1 MNRDG
6 AVGNLLAPVNT
17 EEFFWSHWQKSP
29 LHIQRADPQGNSH
42 FLSLAELDAYFQLG
56 NLSPAFLRVIK
67 DTADYDLDSW
77 TKVDKRENTG
87 PYRVVDVDKLFALF
101 SRGASIIINAAH
113 TAIPSLARACAAL
126 EIELQTG
133 LQPNIYL
140 APPRAVSFGYHHD
153 SHDVFVLQLSGEK
166 EWSLYDAP
174 GNLEQSCDSNSY
186 VNKQPQH
193 KFELNP
199 GDVLYV
205 PRFTVHHVR
214 SLETASVHITLA
226 VMSKYWS
233 SLVEE
238 LGRSLATDKVFLQA
252 LPHGLSS
259 AAERAAFAG
268 EFQQRLQ
275 EVVARLD
282 AEELLGRLQS
292 DFVRTHTIDRSHR
305 FTDLLQLDQL
315 GLDSQVSLRPG
326 MVWQTRQ
333 EANEIE
339 ISFSNGQ
346 LRIPSFMTDTLK
358 LMLRTEPY
366 AVRDLSGPI
375 SDSGKVELVKNFLRA
390 GLLRIEAL

>member
-6 AVGNLLAPVNT
+6 AVGNLLAPVNL
-17 EEFFWSHWQKSP
+17 EEFFRSHWQKNP
-29 LHIQRADPQGNSH
+29 LHIRRADPQRNSH
-42 FLSLAELDAYFQLG
+42 FLSLAELDTYFQLG
-56 NLSPAFLRVIK
+56 NLSPAFLRVIN
-67 DTADYDLDSW
+67 DATDYDLDSW

-87 PYRVVDVDKLFALF
+87 PYRVVDVDKLLALF

-126 EIELQTG
+126 EIELQTR

-140 APPRAVSFGYHHD
+140 TPPRAVSFGYHYD

-193 KFELNP
+193 KFELKP

-214 SLETASVHITLA
+214 SLEAASVHITLA

-233 SLVEE
+233 NLVEE
-238 LGRSLATDKVFLQA
+238 LGRSLATDKVFSQA

-259 AAERAAFAG
+259 GAERAAFAG
-268 EFQQRLQ
+268 EFQKGLQ

-282 AEELLGRLQS
+282 VEELLGHLQS
-292 DFVRTHTIDRSHR
+292 DFVRTHTIDRGSR

-326 MVWQTRQ
+326 MIWQTRQ
-333 EANEIE
+333 DANEIE

-358 LMLRTEPY
+358 LMLRSEPY